1 MKHIFTISILVWSVC
16 LIQAQVVPNGGFE
29 EWDYTDTLI
38 AYPYPLGWIWS
49 NTVSPN
55 CPVFDPSETMEPS
68 TMNSSGC
75 CSVKITTHPCKI
87 GFIHSGDLTL
97 LAPRHWAFDCTARPA
112 YLNFQYMF
120 QPEGG
125 DSAFVR
131 ILLFNFDSITPGL
144 SFYERIDPVASA
156 SGYIAE
162 GAGSFTPFSLPI
174 QYLTEE
180 TPSFMHIF
188 FSVSREFGFAPYS
201 LTSVGTSLWLDDV
214 HLSGTTGIQ
223 EYAPNDILTV
233 FPNPAGDR
241 IWFKELATNGAVHV
255 RVFDAKG
262 AQMMDQRITDP
273 AQGLDV
279 KGLRPGVYSI
289 MMLADAGGILRANWV
304 KE

>member
-1 MKHIFTISILVWSVC
+1 M
-16 LIQAQVVPNGGFE
+16 
-29 EWDYTDTLI
+29 
-38 AYPYPLGWIWS
+38 
-49 NTVSPN
+49 
-55 CPVFDPSETMEPS
+55 
-68 TMNSSGC
+68 
-75 CSVKITTHPCKI
+75 
-87 GFIHSGDLTL
+87 
-97 LAPRHWAFDCTARPA
+97 ARPA

-120 QPEGG
+120 HPEGG
-125 DSAFVR
+125 DSAYVY
-131 ILLFNFDSITPGL
+131 ILLYNYDEITSSFDTVG
-144 SFYERIDPVASA
+144 FA
-156 SGYIAE
+156 SGHMHE
-162 GAGSFTPFSLPI
+162 EVDLFTPFSLPV
-174 QYLTEE
+174 QYFNEE
-180 TPSFMHIF
+180 IPAFMRIF
-188 FSVSREFGFAPYS
+188 FS
-201 LTSVGTSLWLDDV
+201 TSKTHSELYLNGVGGPPGNNAAVGTSLWLDDV

-233 FPNPAGDR
+233 FPNPADDR